1 MPIKIES
8 LPTTTLSSQH
18 LSASTRKLFGGALGT
33 WPAAGYDGFNAMM
46 IYAHDEN
53 FGDPPIPDDLWAILQ
68 QARRARIEY
77 VLFDDEADP
86 VAGLPVYAD
95 GSDHPDGLP
104 VRSIDIGDLFFAG
117 PSGAVDMVCVMRSFD
132 DEAIYAHV
140 YNLDVSAKFSR
151 CSGRLLGICEYG
163 GFEPNYEL
171 RPRAERLNQLEWG
184 QERSSI
190 RLIRDPDF
198 DFGAAEESEAALE
211 WARRELAKPAATPAP
226 ADDTPS
232 L

>member
-1 MPIKIES
+1 MSIKIES
-8 LPTTTLSSQH
+8 LPITTLSSQH
-18 LSASTRKLFGGALGT
+18 LSASTRKMFAGSPAL

-46 IYAHDEN
+46 IYAHDDN
-53 FGDPPIPDDLWAILQ
+53 MGDPSIPDDLWSILQ

-77 VLFDDEADP
+77 VVFDDEAEP
-86 VAGLPVYAD
+86 VAGLPVYAS
-95 GSDHPDGLP
+95 GSDDPDGLP
-104 VRSIDIGDLFFAG
+104 VSSIDVGDLFFAG
-117 PSGAVDMVCVMRSFD
+117 QVGMVDMVCVMRTFD

-140 YNLDVSAKFSR
+140 YNLDLSAKFSR
-151 CSGRLLGICEYG
+151 RSGRLLGICDYG
-163 GFEPNYEL
+163 GIEPNYEL

-190 RLIRDPDF
+190 RLIGEPNF
-198 DFGAAEESEAALE
+198 DFGDAEQSEAALA
-211 WARRELAKPAATPAP
+211 WARQELAKSAAVRAP